1 MSVFI
6 SIANMLVYWVLKH
19 QHEKRKIKK
28 TVSPYVN
35 TETPAQ
41 VHAGGRLGIDYGQ
54 MKIDR
59 TKRARF
65 GDFGCTIYGW
75 PSCGGVIIR
84 NQADAIEM
92 QYLGLD
98 RFEPPIT
105 RLKDQNDED
114 AFCTR
119 LINIGGKWWPGE
131 KRSQLVWRELN
142 GMGTDIE
149 DETDEEMREL
159 WVGWPKSGGVLI
171 SEFQSHIGEIKI
183 PEDIGRLRM
192 ALTMEERCELLK
204 TKFGAVYYENPQEYT
219 GFSDQ
224 YAMLCRD
231 KSTL

>member
-1 MSVFI
+1 VDSE
-6 SIANMLVYWVLKH
+6 
-19 QHEKRKIKK
+19 Q
-28 TVSPYVN
+28 
-35 TETPAQ
+35 PAQ
-41 VHAGGRLGIDYGQ
+41 VHAGGPSGIDYGQ
-54 MKIDR
+54 IKIDR

-92 QYLGLD
+92 QYLDLD

-105 RLKDQNDED
+105 RLKDQNDAD

-119 LINIGGKWWPGE
+119 LIDIGRKWWPSE
-131 KRSQLVWRELN
+131 KRSQLIWRELN

-149 DETDEEMREL
+149 DETDEEVREL

-171 SEFQSHIGEIKI
+171 SEFQSNIGEIKI

-192 ALTMEERCELLK
+192 ALTMEERYELLRK
-204 TKFGAVYYENPQEYT
+204 RFGAVYYEHPQEYS

-224 YAMLCRD
+224 HAMLCRD